1 MTIVSGYATA
11 ERLIAGDKKTC
22 FRGTDRQK
30 EENAMS
36 ATISRDELKAK
47 LDRGDK
53 FWLAE
58 TLPWGKF
65 QNGHLPGAVNLP
77 PDRIKHVA
85 PQLLPDKKG
94 DIVVY
99 CSSPTCTASEDA
111 ARELI
116 ALGYSRVRRY
126 VGGVQDWTQ
135 AGLPVQREPQMT
147 ATNP

>member
-22 FRGTDRQK
+22 FRGNDRQK

-58 TLPWGKF
+58 TLPWEKVPKRPSPRRG
-65 QNGHLPGAVNLP
+65 
-77 PDRIKHVA
+77 
-85 PQLLPDKKG
+85 QL
-94 DIVVY
+94 
-99 CSSPTCTASEDA
+99 A
-111 ARELI
+111 AR
-116 ALGYSRVRRY
+116 SDQT
-126 VGGVQDWTQ
+126 GGT
-135 AGLPVQREPQMT
+135 AGST
-147 ATNP
+147 G